1 MSDDGPPT
9 DAYAGVVVIR
19 SWVDALEGVVKGWK
33 AKEGNAAGSKICDA
47 IVQGVNYRS
56 DTTLLC
62 KDFAPRIQ
70 TINILKLG
78 ESLLHIIILL

>member
-1 MSDDGPPT
+1 M
-9 DAYAGVVVIR
+9 VVR
-19 SWVDALEGVVKGWK
+19 SWVDALEGVIKGWK
-33 AKEGNAAGSKICDA
+33 AKEGNTAGPKICDA

-70 TINILKLG
+70 TINVLKLG
-78 ESLLHIIILL
+78 ESLLHHAVVLWAIG